1 VTDVDTALAQLRTVC
16 QKACDAEEARDT
28 ARTERRRILE
38 QQWEHLRPLGYKL
51 MAGHVGPSTSA
62 ATLRTA
68 AKGLLPR
75 TPRGPRFSPSITAE
89 QRAAL
94 DELRDVSERLVTAEK
109 ALKDALNERH
119 FAIRAAWPVVGGMG
133 AAKVAR
139 SLGDRLVGESTI
151 RQAVADLQRA

>member
-1 VTDVDTALAQLRTVC
+1 VTDVDEALDRLRTVC
-16 QKACDAEEARDT
+16 RKACDAEEARDT
-28 ARTERRRILE
+28 ARADRRRILE
-38 QQWEHLRPLGYKL
+38 QKWEHLRPLGYKL
-51 MAGHVGPSTSA
+51 MAAQVGPSTA
-62 ATLRTA
+62 ASTLRTA
-68 AKGLLPR
+68 SRGLLPR
-75 TPRGPRFSPSITAE
+75 TPRGPRFSPSINDE

-94 DELRDVSERLVTAEK
+94 AELREVSVRLVEAEK

-119 FAIRAAWPVVGGMG
+119 FAIRAAWPVVGDMG